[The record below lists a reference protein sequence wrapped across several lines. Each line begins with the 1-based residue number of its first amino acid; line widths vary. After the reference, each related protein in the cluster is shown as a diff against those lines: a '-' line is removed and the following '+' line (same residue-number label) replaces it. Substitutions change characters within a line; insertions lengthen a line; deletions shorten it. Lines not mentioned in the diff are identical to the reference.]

1 MKIKDLFES
10 WIYDLISSAL
20 GVALIFYSIEI
31 RQENPYWLIVFIS
44 GILFQIPIFYF
55 KLLKFIEEWI

>member
-10 WIYDLISSAL
+10 WIFDLISSGL
-20 GVALIFYSIEI
+20 GIALIVYSREI
-31 RQENPYWLIVFIS
+31 KQENPYWPIVFIS

-55 KLLKFIEEWI
+55 KLLKFIEERI